1 MINSVEITT
10 KNSTCFLS
18 CYDSRRLC
26 SLISYRNKGVK
37 VELGIPPE
45 LWDAPSAEVTDMQRK
60 VHR

>member
-1 MINSVEITT
+1 MRLGQRTLYVFLVVMIQEDYVHF
-10 KNSTCFLS
+10 K
-18 CYDSRRLC
+18 
-26 SLISYRNKGVK
+26 ISYRNKGVK